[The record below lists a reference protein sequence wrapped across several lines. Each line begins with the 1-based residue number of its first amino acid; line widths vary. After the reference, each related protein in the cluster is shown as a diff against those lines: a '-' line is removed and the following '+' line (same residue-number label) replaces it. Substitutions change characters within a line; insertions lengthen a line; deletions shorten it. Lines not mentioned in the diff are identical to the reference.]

1 MENRDQQQN
10 AGGHGNGRRAGKRR
24 EAQQQPGD
32 GGGDKGGDAEVDLR
46 MHGAMGQHRRMYM
59 ATVLA
64 QKLTSAPSQPPLFSL
79 QKQAQERPTISTSSQ
94 RG

>member
-1 MENRDQQQN
+1 MVVATKAVMQKLICGCMERW
-10 AGGHGNGRRAGKRR
+10 
-24 EAQQQPGD
+24 
-32 GGGDKGGDAEVDLR
+32 VSIW
-46 MHGAMGQHRRMYM
+46 RMYM

>member
-1 MENRDQQQN
+1 MAMVGVLAN
-10 AGGHGNGRRAGKRR
+10 AGRRSSSPEMVVATKAVMQKLICGCMDRW
-24 EAQQQPGD
+24 
-32 GGGDKGGDAEVDLR
+32 VSTW
-46 MHGAMGQHRRMYM
+46 RMYM

-79 QKQAQERPTISTSSQ
+79 QKQAQESPTMMTSSQ